1 MASNQ
6 EGQGDGSSSSSESN
20 EAKESRSFKFGDKIQ
35 FKKNQNGTFL
45 KGKFVKYTN
54 KRDKAHILADDDNQ
68 TMKCILIG
76 DVSLQQSNK
85 KKSPATKNSPAPQ
98 QSSKK
103 ILRHQE
109 SGSHRETEL
118 EALKKNSPDVYA
130 AVEAA
135 ATYVTGLTWGNI
147 GGLDDLINIFTNLLI
162 SPFTRRDRD
171 LYLGQRDETM
181 PALILYGPP

>member
-1 MASNQ
+1 MASNPS
-6 EGQGDGSSSSSESN
+6 QGDGSSSSSESN
-20 EAKESRSFKFGDKIQ
+20 EAKESRLFKFGDKIQ
-35 FKKNQNGTFL
+35 FKKSQNGTFL

-76 DVSLQQSNK
+76 DVSPQQSNK
-85 KKSPATKNSPAPQ
+85 KKSPATKKSPAPQ